1 MCLDHQFDKLEGAT
15 QQGVPF
21 DIEPSPQPMLLRALL
36 AVPCG
41 EAVYGAPVA
50 RRIVAFTGAHQQ
62 YAAQVVPE
70 LTERE
75 REVLEL
81 VAASL
86 GNQRSPVG
94 WKQRRITKTVGSPHP
109 CGNHGSTPLGRT
121 LVSMA
126 LSRRSLIKEALI
138 VLIACRQEIC
148 APLSTTG
155 EN

>member
-21 DIEPSPQPMLLRALL
+21 DIEPSPQPMLFRALL
-36 AVPCG
+36 AVPSG

-81 VAASL
+81 VAA
-86 GNQRSPVG
+86 
-94 WKQRRITKTVGSPHP
+94 
-109 CGNHGSTPLGRT
+109 
-121 LVSMA
+121 
-126 LSRRSLIKEALI
+126 
-138 VLIACRQEIC
+138 
-148 APLSTTG
+148 
-155 EN
+155 

>member
-1 MCLDHQFDKLEGAT
+1 MAPAEDADITPFGMSCAGGEPPLVLQLGRGCAWTIQFDKLEGAT

-36 AVPCG
+36 AVPSG

-86 GNQRSPVG
+86 GNH
-94 WKQRRITKTVGSPHP
+94 KIARRLGGV
-109 CGNHGSTPLGRT
+109 PLVVEKR
-121 LVSMA
+121 L
-126 LSRRSLIKEALI
+126 L
-138 VLIACRQEIC
+138 
-148 APLSTTG
+148 
-155 EN
+155 